1 MPVALVS
8 KGWFKMTPRFLH
20 DNTCLLDNERGV
32 TLLEVLVTVAVLSV
46 LVITIYIGIQY
57 AEKQTVLN
65 YRMRAATLL
74 ATGELDK
81 QYFINKYHANR
92 NDLEFSPFSG
102 REVVIDVIKKG
113 EPLIGMQS
121 VSAIRQSELMG
132 SNQYPYTQ
140 VTSRIEWK
148 DPLTDKTQYVEMR
161 EDFYVRAG
169 N

>member
-1 MPVALVS
+1 
-8 KGWFKMTPRFLH
+8 MTPRFLH

-81 QYFINKYHANR
+81 QYFINKYHTNR
-92 NDLEFSPFSG
+92 DDLEFSPFSG

-140 VTSRIEWK
+140 VTCRIEWK
-148 DPLTDKTQYVEMR
+148 EPLTDKTQYVEMR